1 MRALRLWV
9 TLSAAVAL
17 STVAVRSA
25 EEPKPPEA
33 PSASPEAKPADHD
46 PKAFQPDPN
55 YADKSYDASAQL
67 QIYGGKYA
75 NLTQRPLLELGRE
88 LYAAGPL
95 KPSTSTLFGR
105 KNPMLQQFIAH
116 GDLQL
121 GTGWNQVGDNDAS
134 RVAARLNLDM
144 DWRFTSTERIH
155 AFSRPLDKNGR
166 FLSYDYQN
174 SNGDFTR
181 SFDGN
186 LDALFFE
193 GELGAMLSGWRDKN
207 SKFDLPFAVGLMPL
221 LFQNGVWLEDAF
233 TGLAVTIPARNSK
246 RLDIS
251 NADITF
257 FVGLDRV
264 SSGATISK
272 DRDPRVAGV
281 AVFAEANQGYWEI
294 DYGYTDDSAS
304 GPDRSY
310 HNVSLAFTR
319 RYGDWLSNSV
329 RVIGNF
335 GQEAPAVGVR
345 TADGALLLIE
355 NSFITHKPLT
365 LVPYLNLF
373 YGVDSPQ
380 SLARDPGAGG
390 ILKNTGLLFEGNA
403 LTGLPSME
411 SSGNNTWGGAFGVE
425 YLFNLEHQL
434 VLEIAALQT
443 TGDITERFA
452 QDDQYG
458 LGLRYQMKLSHNMT
472 MRFDGMYADRGVQD
486 NLAGVRAEWRIKF

>member
-1 MRALRLWV
+1 MHALRLPILLGAMAIMAAG
-9 TLSAAVAL
+9 TLGA
-17 STVAVRSA
+17 A
-25 EEPKPPEA
+25 EEQKPAA
-33 PSASPEAKPADHD
+33 PAASPEAKPADND
-46 PKAFQPDPN
+46 PKNFRPDPS
-55 YADKSYDASAQL
+55 YVDKSYDASAQL

-88 LYAAGPL
+88 MYAAGPL
-95 KPSTSTLFGR
+95 KPATSTLFGR
-105 KNPMLQQFIAH
+105 KNPMNQQFIAH
-116 GDLQL
+116 GDFQL
-121 GTGWNQVGDNDAS
+121 GTGWNQVGDKDSS
-134 RVAARLNLDM
+134 RLAARLNLDM

-155 AFSRPLDKNGR
+155 AFARPLDKEGR

-174 SNGDFTR
+174 SNADFTR

-193 GELGAMLSGWRDKN
+193 GELGAMLQGWRDKP
-207 SKFDLPFAVGLMPL
+207 SKFDLPFAVGFMPL
-221 LFQNGVWLEDAF
+221 LLQNGVWLEDAF
-233 TGLAVTIPARNSK
+233 TGLAFTIPARNSRK
-246 RLDIS
+246 LDIS

-264 SSGATISK
+264 SSRATIAK
-272 DRDPRVAGV
+272 NQDPRVAGV
-281 AVFAEANQGYWEI
+281 AIFAEANQGYWEI
-294 DYGYTDDSAS
+294 DYGYTEDVKS

-310 HNVSLAFTR
+310 HNVGLAFTR
-319 RYGDWLSNSV
+319 RYGNWLSNSV

-335 GQEAPAVGVR
+335 GQEEPTAGVR

-373 YGVDSPQ
+373 VGIDSPQ

-403 LTGLPSME
+403 LTGLASME

-425 YLFNLEHQL
+425 YLFGLDRQL
-434 VLEIAALQT
+434 VVELAALQT
-443 TGDITERFA
+443 SGDITERIA
-452 QDDQYG
+452 KDDQYG
-458 LGLRYQMKLSHNMT
+458 LGIRYQMKLSHNMIV
-472 MRFDGMYADRGVQD
+472 RFDGMYADRGIED
-486 NLAGVRAEWRIKF
+486 SLAGVRAEWRIKF